1 MPEELRVDAAAD
13 LFEGASEH
21 QRRHP
26 RGELDHVDAL
36 PHLAAGL
43 VQGFPVLVDDDLG
56 KRLEVP
62 LEQMLKPEHET
73 SALHDRR
80 VRPRFR
86 RLGGGARGYV
96 DLLRVGERNLGDPLA
111 RRGST
116 RASSAPSTAVRRPAI
131 TFSNTV
137 DPIRRFYGRELARA
151 ARRSR
156 SSA

>member
-26 RGELDHVDAL
+26 RGELDHVDAP

-73 SALHDRR
+73 ARSMTGVSAH
-80 VRPRFR
+80 
-86 RLGGGARGYV
+86 
-96 DLLRVGERNLGDPLA
+96 
-111 RRGST
+111 
-116 RASSAPSTAVRRPAI
+116 ASAASAA
-131 TFSNTV
+131 
-137 DPIRRFYGRELARA
+137 ARA
-151 ARRSR
+151 ATSTCCASESGTWAIRLPVADR
-156 SSA
+156 